1 MSRGDANAP
10 SSAGRNGVPQR
21 RHPQRAL
28 CIIGA
33 GAAFVAVAADLALQY
48 TPIAAHVGARDYSY
62 LLDVPP
68 GRMLFGH
75 FAGVVAVIVEILGFL
90 GVAVGI
96 ESRGLRHVF
105 FGFAS
110 FGFAIGAAFHAMFAA
125 IGLTL
130 QRATAA
136 GSPPELVSGLATA
149 VWPAH
154 HGLGAIILGCIVVL
168 SCLLSIAIARG
179 RTRYPRWM
187 ALLTPLPVAILFFIV
202 QIVFP
207 PLRLVLFPAG
217 LNLANLILFVSA
229 AVNVKP
235 LNGPAQA
242 NGSAASGGPALR
254 AS

>member
-1 MSRGDANAP
+1 
-10 SSAGRNGVPQR
+10 VPQR
-21 RHPQRAL
+21 RHPQRVL

-48 TPIAAHVGARDYSY
+48 TPNAAHAGAANYAY
-62 LLDVPP
+62 LLDVPA

-110 FGFAIGAAFHAMFAA
+110 FGFAVGAAFHAMFAA
-125 IGLTL
+125 IGAAL
-130 QRATAA
+130 QYAA
-136 GSPPELVSGLATA
+136 ASGSDPAFLSGLATA
-149 VWPAH
+149 VFPAH
-154 HGLGAIILGCIVVL
+154 HGLGAVILGCIVVL
-168 SCLLSIAIARG
+168 SVLLSWPIARG

-187 ALLTPLPVAILFFIV
+187 AFLTPLPVVL
-202 QIVFP
+202 VFWLVTLAVP
-207 PLRLVLFPAG
+207 ALRLVLLPAG

-235 LNGPAQA
+235 LNGAIGK
-242 NGSAASGGPALR
+242 NT
-254 AS
+254 

>member
-1 MSRGDANAP
+1 MSQPAP
-10 SSAGRNGVPQR
+10 LRAPQAAPLPKR
-21 RHPQRAL
+21 RHPQRIL
-28 CIIGA
+28 CVIGA

-48 TPIAAHVGARDYSY
+48 TPTAAHVGAADYAY

-75 FAGVVAVIVEILGFL
+75 FAGVVALIVEILGFL

-96 ESRGLRHVF
+96 DSRGLRHVF

-110 FGFAIGAAFHAMFAA
+110 FGFAVGAAFHAMFAA
-125 IGLTL
+125 IGLML
-130 QRATAA
+130 QRAAAA
-136 GSPPELVSGLATA
+136 GSPPEMVSGLAMA

-154 HGLGAIILGCIVVL
+154 HGLGGIVLGCIVVL
-168 SCLLSIAIARG
+168 SCLLSIAMARG

-187 ALLTPLPVAILFFIV
+187 AFVTPLPVG
-202 QIVFP
+202 IVFFLVQTVIP
-207 PLRLVLFPAG
+207 SLRPFLFPTA

-235 LNGPAQA
+235 LAGP
-242 NGSAASGGPALR
+242 GPKT
-254 AS
+254 S